1 MRVRAALIVVAMLPG
16 LLWAA
21 ADGTRLVERL
31 QAVRPDLPVER
42 VEPTPIEG
50 IFALELAGG
59 TVLYGTADGRFVFA
73 GDLYEIFDDGLVN
86 LAESGRAEK
95 RRAALAKVA
104 LDDMLIFKPKGE
116 TRAVVSVFTDVD
128 CGYCRK
134 LHLEMADMNAL
145 GIEVRYLAF
154 PRAGVGSPTNDK
166 IVSAWCADDRNQALT
181 DLKLGKDIPNR
192 ACPNPVAK
200 QYELGHDI
208 GVTGTPAI
216 VLEDGRL
223 LPGYMPAAELA
234 GLLGL

>member
-1 MRVRAALIVVAMLPG
+1 ML
-16 LLWAA
+16 
-21 ADGTRLVERL
+21 
-31 QAVRPDLPVER
+31 
-42 VEPTPIEG
+42 
-50 IFALELAGG
+50 
-59 TVLYGTADGRFVFA
+59 
-73 GDLYEIFDDGLVN
+73 
-86 LAESGRAEK
+86 K
-95 RRAALAKVA
+95 
-104 LDDMLIFKPKGE
+104 FKPKGE

-154 PRAGVGSPTNDK
+154 PRAGVGSPTYDK